1 MEQNNQLAL
10 FQNKEVRK
18 IWHNGEWWFSI
29 IDAIEVLSNSS
40 RPRKYWNDLKKK
52 LITEGFVE
60 LSENIGQLKM
70 MSTDGKYYKTD
81 AANTATMMRI
91 ILSVPSPNAEP
102 FRQWLVQVGQER
114 IAEIDNPE
122 IAIERAKEIY
132 KAKGYSDEWIKNRLQ
147 SIETRKLLTA
157 EWKLRGV
164 TEGSEYSLLTALI
177 SKGTFGITP
186 SEHSQLKGLEKEN
199 LRDHMSPLE
208 LIFSALGE
216 EVTRRLAIQED
227 AQGFNENREIA
238 EKGGSVA
245 GDALKRTE
253 QQTGLK
259 VVSNENYLGL
269 KSTETP
275 KEIPKK

>member
-1 MEQNNQLAL
+1 MEQDNKLAL
-10 FQNKEVRK
+10 FQNKQVRK
-18 IWHNGEWWFSI
+18 IWYHDEWWFSI
-29 IDAIEVLSNSS
+29 IDVIEVLTNTIRS
-40 RPRKYWNDLKKK
+40 RKYWNDLKKK
-52 LITEGFVE
+52 LITEGYVE

-70 MSTDGKYYKTD
+70 MSSDGKYYKTD
-81 AANTATMMRI
+81 AANSATLMRI
-91 ILSVPSPNAEP
+91 IMSVPSPKAEP
-102 FRQWLVQVGQER
+102 FRQWLIEVGQER
-114 IAEIDNPE
+114 IAEVDNPE
-122 IAIERAKEIY
+122 IAVERARAIY

-147 SIETRKLLTA
+147 SIETRKLLTD

-164 TEGSEYSLLTALI
+164 TEGSEYSILTALI

-199 LRDHMSPLE
+199 LRDHMTPLE

-216 EVTRRLAIQED
+216 EVTRRLAVQED
-227 AQGFNENREIA
+227 AQGFNENRELA

-269 KSTETP
+269 KASETP
-275 KEIPKK
+275 KEIPEK